1 MKNERINELQNFAN
15 NFNKNLQLSEVELED
30 KEIFKKL
37 NNNINNKRNSLN
49 DFNSIIATPRSKSQ
63 FRPVI
68 NNINIYNIYSK
79 KNYLNL

>member
-37 NNNINNKRNSLN
+37 NNNINNKRNGLN
-49 DFNSIIATPRSKSQ
+49 DFNSITATPRSKSQ

-68 NNINIYNIYSK
+68 NNINIYNFIAK
-79 KNYLNL
+79 RTI